1 MSEQYVKEVC
11 LKAALK
17 TRELDTVPSALLRD
31 CLDVLLPRV
40 TQVTNDSLSSGSF
53 PTVFKSAIVRPL
65 LKKPSLDPNCL
76 QKYRPVS
83 NLSFLSKIT
92 EKIVLSQLLIRLEK
106 NNFLNPHQFAYRSGH
121 ST

>member
-17 TRELDTVPSALLRD
+17 TYELDPVPSALLRD

-53 PTVFKSAIVRPL
+53 PTVFKSALVRPH

-76 QKYRPVS
+76 
-83 NLSFLSKIT
+83 
-92 EKIVLSQLLIRLEK
+92 K
-106 NNFLNPHQFAYRSGH
+106 NY
-121 ST
+121 